1 MPLNFFLNIYNAK
14 TSLKEAEFEQREIE
28 KLEFNYKPKDKKE
41 KEEVNGVLMHAKD
54 PLECRNKIINAFKD
68 GTFRSEHLKG
78 LDDAAYN
85 YVLKDVNKF
94 TEEIRSIEEKI
105 NLSLFEEFFEY
116 SSPADFAKI
125 LINIKIEIKTKK
137 NVEDIENR
145 ILALKDRIEKMS
157 KKEKKM
163 RVRH

>member
-54 PLECRNKIINAFKD
+54 PLECRNKIIDAFKD

-78 LDDAAYN
+78 LDDSAYD

-94 TEEIRSIEEKI
+94 TEEIRPMEEKI

-116 SSPADFAKI
+116 SSPVDFAKI
-125 LINIKIEIKTKK
+125 LINIKNRDKNKK

-145 ILALKDRIEKMS
+145 ILALKDRIENMS
-157 KKEKKM
+157 KKEQKM